1 MKKRIIL
8 LLTFI
13 VSFIMCTDIAKAAN
27 VQELTCV
34 YDKTDSQQGIKLVQY
49 KDEKNYG
56 NAGAELYIAPSNA
69 TDRKSVV

>member
-34 YDKTDSQQGIKLVQY
+34 YDKTDSQ
-49 KDEKNYG
+49 
-56 NAGAELYIAPSNA
+56 
-69 TDRKSVV
+69 R

>member
-34 YDKTDSQQGIKLVQY
+34 YDKVKSQPGIKLVQY
-49 KDEKNYG
+49 KDEKIMEMQQQNYI
-56 NAGAELYIAPSNA
+56 LRHLTLQVFP
-69 TDRKSVV
+69 